1 MKTLEQQSIDRY
13 LDSVEQTK
21 KGGEMKSE
29 QDTLNIFASVLN
41 RVPKHKRKEV
51 AKNLYPAIKKIT
63 DTLKESD
70 KEWLSNTKSNF
81 ANMDEIEKLRRLFE

>member
-51 AKNLYPAIKKIT
+51 ARKLYPAIKKIT
-63 DTLKESD
+63 ESLKESN
-70 KEWLSNTKSNF
+70 KEWLENIKSNYE
-81 ANMDEIEKLRRLFE
+81 NMDEIEKLRRLFE